1 MREHCPLILGPKLL
15 PQARSRAPA
24 FSNIEQ
30 YHHCDDRNHGNGD
43 DNYPRVHPIK
53 IHSNLHKTRV
63 VRDIIFHDIDLTG
76 NIRELQVLTPS
87 ALESWSLLIVFLEI
101 GATAR
106 DSDDSRDKE
115 HSEALAKPSL
125 NSRKVSAS
133 AQHPLSK

>member
-1 MREHCPLILGPKLL
+1 MREHCPLILGHKLL

-24 FSNIEQ
+24 FSNTQQ

-43 DNYPRVHPIK
+43 DNYPRIHPIK

-87 ALESWSLLIVFLEI
+87 ALESWSLLIVFIEI
-101 GATAR
+101 GAAR

-115 HSEALAKPSL
+115 HSEALAGPSL

-133 AQHPLSK
+133 AQHLPSK

>member
-1 MREHCPLILGPKLL
+1 LFATL
-15 PQARSRAPA
+15 
-24 FSNIEQ
+24 F
-30 YHHCDDRNHGNGD
+30 
-43 DNYPRVHPIK
+43 
-53 IHSNLHKTRV
+53 
-63 VRDIIFHDIDLTG
+63 FHDIDLTG

-87 ALESWSLLIVFLEI
+87 ALESWSLLIVFIEM

-133 AQHPLSK
+133 AQHPFSK